1 MSVVQRIKPTSQP
14 AKTLAIELRQ
24 VVKTYETEA
33 GSFTALHSVDLQ
45 VESGELVGII
55 GKSGSGKSTLINMVS
70 AIDRPTSGEVL
81 VGGTAVHQLNEGAAA
96 IWRGRNL
103 GIVFQFFQ
111 LLPTLTLLQNVMLPM
126 DFLHVLPRRER
137 RERALALLDRVGM
150 VDQAGKLPSAISGGQ
165 QQRTAIARA
174 LANDPPILI
183 ADEPTGNLD
192 SKMANSVFQLF
203 VELAAEGKTVVMVT
217 HDNALARRMDRA
229 VIVADGHIVNQYISS
244 ALVDL
249 DLDQLSSWTSKLTPL
264 TFPAGSVIIK
274 EGDVAD
280 RFYIVL
286 SGHVDV
292 TLEHPAGHHILV
304 QNLGPGKYFG
314 ETAMLRGTR
323 RTATVR
329 ASVEGDVEVA
339 ALDAAA
345 FKAMISDSSVAKEGL
360 DRTAQERLDQLRTI
374 E

>member
-1 MSVVQRIKPTSQP
+1 MSVLQRTKPTTKP
-14 AKTLAIELRQ
+14 AETLAIELRQ
-24 VVKTYETEA
+24 VVKTYQSEA
-33 GSFTALHSVDLQ
+33 GSFTALHGVDLQ
-45 VESGELVGII
+45 VRPGELVGII

-81 VGGTAVHQLNEGAAA
+81 VGGTAVHQLNEGGAA

-103 GIVFQFFQ
+103 GIIFQFFQ

-126 DFLHVLPRRER
+126 DFLHALPRRER
-137 RERALALLDRVGM
+137 RERAMALLDRVGM
-150 VDQAGKLPSAISGGQ
+150 AEQAGKLPSAISGGQ

-192 SKMANSVFQLF
+192 SRMADSVFQLF
-203 VELAAEGKTVVMVT
+203 VELASEGKTVVMVT

-244 ALVDL
+244 ALADL
-249 DLDQLSSWTSKLTPL
+249 DLDQLSSSTSKLTPL
-264 TFPAGSVIIK
+264 TFTAGSVIIK
-274 EGDVAD
+274 EGDLAD

-286 SGHVDV
+286 RGRVDV
-292 TLEHPAGHHILV
+292 TLEHPTGHHILV
-304 QNLGPGKYFG
+304 DNLGPGKYFG

-329 ASVEGDVEVA
+329 ASLDGDVEVA
-339 ALDAAA
+339 ALDSAA
-345 FKAMISDSSVAKEGL
+345 FGTMIHDSSVTKEGL
-360 DRTAQERLDQLRTI
+360 DRTAQERLDHLHTV

>member
-1 MSVVQRIKPTSQP
+1 MTVLQRSRPTSQP
-14 AKTLAIELRQ
+14 ATTLAIDLRQ
-24 VVKTYETEA
+24 VVKTYHSEA
-33 GSFTALHSVDLQ
+33 GSFTALHGVELQ
-45 VESGELVGII
+45 VEPGELVGII

-81 VGGTAVHQLNEGAAA
+81 VGGTAVHQLSESEAA

-103 GIVFQFFQ
+103 GMVFQFFQ

-126 DFLHVLPRRER
+126 DFLHALPRRER
-137 RERALALLDRVGM
+137 RARAMALLDRVGM
-150 VDQAGKLPSAISGGQ
+150 ADQAGKLPSAISGGQ

-174 LANDPPILI
+174 LANDPPILM

-192 SKMANSVFQLF
+192 SKMADSVFQLF
-203 VELAAEGKTVVMVT
+203 IELAAEGKTVVMVT
-217 HDNALARRMDRA
+217 HDNALAQRVDRA
-229 VIVADGHIVNQYISS
+229 VIVSDGHIVNQYISS
-244 ALVDL
+244 ALADL
-249 DLDQLSSWTSKLTPL
+249 DLDQLSSSAAKLTPL
-264 TFPAGSVIIK
+264 TFPAGSVIVK

-286 SGHVDV
+286 RGRVDV
-292 TLEHPAGHHILV
+292 TLEHPTGQQILV
-304 QNLGPGKYFG
+304 ATLGPGKYFG

-329 ASVEGDVEVA
+329 ASVDGDVEVA

-345 FKAMISDSSVAKEGL
+345 FEAMIHDSSVAKESL
-360 DRTAQERLDQLRTI
+360 DRTAQERLDQLHAV

>member
-1 MSVVQRIKPTSQP
+1 MSVLQGTRPTTQP
-14 AKTLAIELRQ
+14 TKALAIELRQ
-24 VVKTYETEA
+24 VVKTYQSEA
-33 GSFTALHSVDLQ
+33 GSFTALHGVDLQ
-45 VESGELVGII
+45 IGAGELVGVI

-81 VGGTAVHQLNEGAAA
+81 VGGTAVHQLNESEAA

-103 GIVFQFFQ
+103 GMVFQFFQ

-126 DFLHVLPRRER
+126 DFLHALPRRER
-137 RERALALLDRVGM
+137 RARALELLDRVGM
-150 VDQAGKLPSAISGGQ
+150 ADQAGKRPSAISGGQ

-174 LANDPPILI
+174 LANDPPILM

-192 SKMANSVFQLF
+192 SKMADSVFQLF

-217 HDNALARRMDRA
+217 HDNALAQRVDRA
-229 VIVADGHIVNQYISS
+229 VIVSDGHIVNQYISS
-244 ALVDL
+244 ALADL
-249 DLDQLSSWTSKLTPL
+249 DLDQLSSSAAKLTPL
-264 TFPAGSVIIK
+264 TFPAGSVIVK

-286 SGHVDV
+286 RGQVDV
-292 TLEHPAGHHILV
+292 TLEHPTGHHILV
-304 QNLGPGKYFG
+304 ATLGPGKYFG
-314 ETAMLRGTR
+314 ETAMLRGTK

-329 ASVEGDVEVA
+329 ASVDGDVEVA

-345 FKAMISDSSVAKEGL
+345 FEAMIHDSSVAKEGL
-360 DRTAQERLDQLRTI
+360 DRTAQERLDQLHAV